1 MVKNGQQTDFESAG
15 SRRRYE
21 DTLVWRE
28 DTKRNFI
35 VNCTTVLCVLIPNMG
50 LSISSRSLNG
60 DEFDFKFD

>member
-28 DTKRNFI
+28 DRK
-35 VNCTTVLCVLIPNMG
+35 
-50 LSISSRSLNG
+50 
-60 DEFDFKFD
+60 